1 MEAADD
7 AGAGTSVAGRVGGGE
22 GEAGEEGEEEDLY
35 GDLVVERA
43 PAAREDGGK
52 AEIRADAAD
61 GAAGGPRAE
70 ESRSLAARLEDAER
84 ELERMRAERAVLV
97 KNMSCIYKTAK
108 AEIARKD
115 CIIEDLRKK
124 AFRPKGG

>member
-1 MEAADD
+1 MTLERETPSAITLGGLRQGGAAD
-7 AGAGTSVAGRVGGGE
+7 GGG
-22 GEAGEEGEEEDLY
+22 GG
-35 GDLVVERA
+35 VRT
-43 PAAREDGGK
+43 AAREDGGK